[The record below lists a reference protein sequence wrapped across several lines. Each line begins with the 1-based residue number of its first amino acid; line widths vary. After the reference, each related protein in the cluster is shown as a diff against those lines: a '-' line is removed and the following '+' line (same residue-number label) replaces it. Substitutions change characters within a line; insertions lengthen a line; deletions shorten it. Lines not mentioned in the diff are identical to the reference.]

1 MPSKGCM
8 WLSDYKDEPI
18 FVMCET
24 CEILKKMDFDDLMT
38 RHGDLPMPTIVDWI
52 AKEIIGCDGERSG
65 LYNRCRLHKY
75 YNPAAPSS
83 IRNEKVSVKLEDLC
97 SWEVV
102 VAKCRYCGHVSNIER
117 WQVGK
122 ILKPGMTLDDLKK
135 QLRCRKCSRKGD
147 VECTIAK
154 LPR

>member
-1 MPSKGCM
+1 MPTKGCM

-18 FVMCET
+18 FVMCEN
-24 CEILKKMDFDDLMT
+24 CEILKKMDFDELMSK
-38 RHGDLPMPTIVDWI
+38 HGDLPMPTIVDWI
-52 AKEIIGCDGERSG
+52 AAEVIGCKGERSG

-75 YNPAAPSS
+75 YNPAAPSA
-83 IRNEKVSVKLEDLC
+83 IKGQKVSVKLEDLS
-97 SWEVV
+97 SWEIV
-102 VAKCRYCGHVSNIER
+102 VAKCRYCSRISNIER

-122 ILKPGMTLDDLKK
+122 LTKPGTTLDDLKK
-135 QLRCRKCSRKGD
+135 QLRCKRCNRKGD

>member
-1 MPSKGCM
+1 MPVKGCM
-8 WLSDYKDEPI
+8 MLSDYRDEPI
-18 FVMCET
+18 FVMCKD
-24 CEILKKMDFDDLMT
+24 CEILRKMDFDDLMN
-38 RHGDLPMPTIVDWI
+38 RHGDLPIPTIVDWI
-52 AKEIIGCDGERSG
+52 AREIIGCKGERSG

-75 YNPAAPSS
+75 YDPSAPSAVKNS
-83 IRNEKVSVKLEDLC
+83 KVSVKIEDLC

-117 WQVGK
+117 WRIGK
-122 ILKPGMTLDDLKK
+122 IVKTGMTLDDMKM
-135 QLRCRKCSRKGD
+135 QLRCKKCNRKGD